1 MPKSYLTVAALLLAA
16 SVASAGEAD
25 VVDVRATREA
35 AGTWHFGVTVRHA
48 DEGWNH
54 YADAWEVRT
63 ADGKLLAT
71 RTLLHPHET
80 EQPFTRSQ
88 SGIAIPDGVTQVTV
102 RAHDLVDG
110 WGGREVVVDLTTEQG
125 DRFEIERSG

>member
-35 AGTWHFGVTVRHA
+35 AGTWHFDVTVRHT

-80 EQPFTRSQ
+80 EQPFTRSL
-88 SGIAIPDGVTQVTV
+88 GGVKVPDGVTAVEI
-102 RAHDLVDG
+102 RAHDKVHDY
-110 WGGREVVVDLTTEQG
+110 GGRTMTVPLS
-125 DRFEIERSG
+125 RPPS